1 MDMDLRIKEKF
12 QRLAEELNDMM
23 INPDID
29 IEVCF
34 EGIEQGDS
42 CERNKPYPYVKVRYT
57 TDEHNVHEKDIEI
70 SPDNWGKSVE
80 ELKEYITFMVEQFME
95 EIDSVEYG
103 GE

>member
-1 MDMDLRIKEKF
+1 MDKEVKEKF
-12 QRLAEELNDMM
+12 EQLAKELRDMM
-23 INPDID
+23 VNPDID

-34 EGIEQGDS
+34 KDIEVGES
-42 CERNKPYPYVKVRYT
+42 CDTDKKIPYVKVRYT

-70 SPDNWGKSVE
+70 AEDNWNKSVE
-80 ELKEYITFMVEQFME
+80 ELKEYVTFMIEQFME

>member
-1 MDMDLRIKEKF
+1 MDISVREKF
-12 QRLAEELNDMM
+12 QQLAKELNDMM

-34 EGIEQGDS
+34 KDIEVGES
-42 CERNKPYPYVKVRYT
+42 CDLNKPFPYVKVRYT

-70 SPDNWGKSVE
+70 SPDNWNKSVN
-80 ELKEYITFMVEQFME
+80 ELKEYVTFMIEQFME